1 MLDWLHSSLS
11 LTLAQLGMFAQ
22 AEAEGGGGG
31 GLGQFLSNPMFP
43 IFAIMLVF
51 MLVMLPSERK
61 RKAEQAK
68 LLEGLTKNDRIVTIG
83 GMVGTIVNVRK
94 GEEMLTLRVDE
105 NNDTRVTILR
115 SAVARVLS
123 DTDQGKKDKSDS

>member
-1 MLDWLHSSLS
+1 
-11 LTLAQLGMFAQ
+11 MFAQ

-94 GEEMLTLRVDE
+94 GEEKIGRAHV
-105 NNDTRVTILR
+105 
-115 SAVARVLS
+115 
-123 DTDQGKKDKSDS
+123 